1 MEDLRWQWRERG
13 EAAVRRKRSQ
23 GIQFGEIFSFPKKVM
38 KVKLILSEI
47 MPKKKEVDRIAR
59 TYCEQG
65 FEKGVLVNSE
75 FPTGRTESNKEN
87 RDSFKK

>member
-47 MPKKKEVDRIAR
+47 MPKKKRWIELPEHIVSKGLRR
-59 TYCEQG
+59 G
-65 FEKGVLVNSE
+65 F
-75 FPTGRTESNKEN
+75 
-87 RDSFKK
+87 

>member
-23 GIQFGEIFSFPKKVM
+23 GIQFGEIFSFSKKVM

-47 MPKKKEVDRIAR
+47 MPTKKRWVELPEHIVSKGLRR
-59 TYCEQG
+59 G
-65 FEKGVLVNSE
+65 F
-75 FPTGRTESNKEN
+75 
-87 RDSFKK
+87 